1 MPEGGVIVESP
12 PLDPVA
18 LSLEDAPVR
27 ALLPAG
33 VARMAGAVAAEAL
46 SLSFSFLLSLFVF
59 LLFCF
64 LSGSLL
70 LFFCRCLSEGVLFLF
85 FFVALC
91 LSGVMQCFVEW
102 VESVE
107 RVEGVE
113 VLPEAAG
120 VASVQRKDEQQT
132 EDAAKKV
139 Y

>member
-1 MPEGGVIVESP
+1 M
-12 PLDPVA
+12 
-18 LSLEDAPVR
+18 
-27 ALLPAG
+27 
-33 VARMAGAVAAEAL
+33 
-46 SLSFSFLLSLFVF
+46 
-59 LLFCF
+59 
-64 LSGSLL
+64 
-70 LFFCRCLSEGVLFLF
+70 F

-91 LSGVMQCFVEW
+91 FSGVIQFFVEW